1 MIYKI
6 GIYIRLSHSDNK
18 DKEESESISN
28 QRSIILNYLEKLDI
42 NYQIYQEY
50 IDDGYSGTNFDR
62 PSFKKLINDIEEGK
76 VNCIITK
83 DYSRLGRD
91 YIKTGEYLE
100 KYFPMHNIRY
110 IAILDDI
117 DTYYDSTS
125 NDIAPFKAVFND
137 QYAKDTSKK
146 VRRSLRIKKE
156 QGLFLGWKAVYGYK
170 LDPNNRYKLVIDDDS
185 SQVVKQIFNLAYLG
199 YGPSQIAN
207 ILTSKNIPTPSVY
220 ANLHRHS
227 TSIWSSKTIKDILT
241 NPTYTGSL
249 YQGIRKKINYKIK
262 KEIKT
267 PKENWIITQN
277 SHLPIIDKQIFNI
290 VNNNLS
296 KNKNLQSKSSNYLL
310 KGFIK
315 CYECQHQITISK
327 IGNNSYTSCAY
338 YRKYS
343 KYKLCTPHTINY
355 NLLEQSILKEISKYL
370 KSNINKVYLK
380 EILQTS
386 TNKKIKT
393 SLTTSLNSIK
403 LDKNNLLSK
412 KKQLYYDKLDNIIT
426 TQEYIEYTKEI
437 TNNINTLVDK
447 ENKLLKKMN
456 IINNQNYDYDTII
469 DNFINLKDINK
480 NMLSSIINYLTIDKD
495 KNITIYYHI

>member
-1 MIYKI
+1 MDYYPK
-6 GIYIRLSHSDNK
+6 LSF
-18 DKEESESISN
+18 
-28 QRSIILNYLEKLDI
+28 
-42 NYQIYQEY
+42 
-50 IDDGYSGTNFDR
+50 TN
-62 PSFKKLINDIEEGK
+62 
-76 VNCIITK
+76 
-83 DYSRLGRD
+83 
-91 YIKTGEYLE
+91 
-100 KYFPMHNIRY
+100 
-110 IAILDDI
+110 
-117 DTYYDSTS
+117 
-125 NDIAPFKAVFND
+125 
-137 QYAKDTSKK
+137 
-146 VRRSLRIKKE
+146 
-156 QGLFLGWKAVYGYK
+156 
-170 LDPNNRYKLVIDDDS
+170 
-185 SQVVKQIFNLAYLG
+185 
-199 YGPSQIAN
+199 
-207 ILTSKNIPTPSVY
+207 
-220 ANLHRHS
+220 
-227 TSIWSSKTIKDILT
+227 
-241 NPTYTGSL
+241 
-249 YQGIRKKINYKIK
+249 
-262 KEIKT
+262 
-267 PKENWIITQN
+267 
-277 SHLPIIDKQIFNI
+277 QIFNI

-355 NLLEQSILKEISKYL
+355 NLLEQAVLKEISKYL

-380 EILQTS
+380 EILQSS

-393 SLTTSLNSIK
+393 VLTTSLNSIK

-447 ENKLLKKMN
+447 ETKLLEKIN
-456 IINNQNYDYDTII
+456 IINNQKYDYDTII

>member
-76 VNCIITK
+76 VNCVITK

-220 ANLHRHS
+220 ANLHRNS
-227 TSIWSSKTIKDILT
+227 TGIWSSKTIKDILT

-327 IGNNSYTSCAY
+327 IGNNNYTSCAY

-343 KYKLCTPHTINY
+343 KYKLCTTHTINY
-355 NLLEQSILKEISKYL
+355 NLLEQAVLNEISKYL

-380 EILQTS
+380 EILQSS

-393 SLTTSLNSIK
+393 ALTTSLNSIK

-456 IINNQNYDYDTII
+456 IINNQKYDYDTII

>member
-62 PSFKKLINDIEEGK
+62 PSFKKLINDIEENK
-76 VNCIITK
+76 VNCVITK

-170 LDPNNRYKLVIDDDS
+170 LDPNNRYKLVIDDNS
-185 SQVVKQIFNLAYLG
+185 SQIVKQIFNLAYLG

-227 TSIWSSKTIKDILT
+227 TGIWSSKTIKDILT

-267 PKENWIITQN
+267 PKENWIITKN

-355 NLLEQSILKEISKYL
+355 NLLEQSVLKEISKYL

-393 SLTTSLNSIK
+393 ALTTSLNSIK

-447 ENKLLKKMN
+447 ETKLLKKIN
-456 IINNQNYDYDTII
+456 IINNQKYDYDTII